1 LREFIKVRG
10 FLDVVIL
17 FSSRSQLTTTRDS
30 TRPTGAE
37 DVSDDMQS
45 LNGSF
50 SRVHA
55 MSIHLNLITIIATL
69 FHGWP
74 LSSRLDIDTRACFF
88 VVIARKEFGETSNVL
103 GKHLI
108 VK

>member
-1 LREFIKVRG
+1 
-10 FLDVVIL
+10 
-17 FSSRSQLTTTRDS
+17 
-30 TRPTGAE
+30 
-37 DVSDDMQS
+37 
-45 LNGSF
+45 
-50 SRVHA
+50 